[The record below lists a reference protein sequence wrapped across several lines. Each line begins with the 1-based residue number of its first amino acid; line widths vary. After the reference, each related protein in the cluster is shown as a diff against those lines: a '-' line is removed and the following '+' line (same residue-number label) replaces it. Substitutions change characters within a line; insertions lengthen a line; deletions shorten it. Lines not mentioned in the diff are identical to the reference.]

1 MGYVPDVQ
9 FSHFYVAQ
17 SKGYYADEGLD
28 VTFVHGSIQDK
39 IVQTAQGQLTFV
51 NASGD
56 EVLLARS
63 SSIPIKAVFQTE
75 QQSPI
80 AIFSKESAGIAKP
93 EDLRGK
99 TIGVPGLF
107 GATYYGLLGVL
118 SNAGLSEADVRITE
132 IGFTQATA
140 VREDQVQ
147 AAVGYANN
155 EPLVLEREGVP
166 VNVLRVSEYFDL
178 AGNNIVASERT
189 IADDPEL
196 VQRFVRATAR
206 GLQDTIA
213 NPDEAFEIAI
223 APEFVGELSAEQQP
237 RELQKLKQT
246 VVLWQPKDATN
257 GLGYADL
264 QQWQT
269 TYQVLRDSGVIGQDL
284 DVLAAF
290 TNDLRP

>member
-9 FSHFYVAQ
+9 FAQFYVAQ
-17 SKGYYADEGLD
+17 AKGYYAEEGLD

-80 AIFSKESAGIAKP
+80 AIFAKESSGIAKP

-99 TIGVPGLF
+99 TIGVPGLY

-118 SNAGLSEADVRITE
+118 NNAGLSEGDVQITE

-155 EPLVLEREGVP
+155 EPLLLEREGIP
-166 VNVLRVSEYFDL
+166 VNVLRVSEYFSL
-178 AGNNIVASERT
+178 AGNNIVAGERT

-213 NPDEAFEIAI
+213 NPDEAFELAL
-223 APEFVGELSAEQQP
+223 AFVPELSVEQQP
-237 RELQKLKQT
+237 RELQKLKET
-246 VVLWQPKDATN
+246 VALWQPKDATN

-269 TYQVLRDSGVIGQDL
+269 TYQVLRDSGVIEQDL
-284 DVLAAF
+284 DVSEAF

>member
-1 MGYVPDVQ
+1 MGYIPDIQ
-9 FSHFYVAQ
+9 FAPFYVAQ
-17 SKGYYADEGLD
+17 SKNYYADEGLH

-39 IVQTAQGQLTFV
+39 IIQTAQGQLTFV

-63 SSIPIKAVFQTE
+63 TGIPIKAVFQTE

-80 AIFSKESAGIAKP
+80 AIFSKKSSGIAKP

-99 TIGVPGLF
+99 TIGVPGRY

-118 SNAGLSEADVRITE
+118 SNAGLSEGDVRITE
-132 IGFTQATA
+132 VGFTQGTA
-140 VREDQVQ
+140 VREDQVE

-155 EPLVLEREGVP
+155 EPLVLEREGIP
-166 VNVLRVSEYFDL
+166 MNVLRVSEYFAL
-178 AGNNIVASERT
+178 AGNNIVTSERT

-213 NPDEAFEIAI
+213 DPDEAFGIAL
-223 APEFVGELSAEQQP
+223 PFVSELSAEQQP
-237 RELQKLKQT
+237 RELQKLKET
-246 VVLWQPKDATN
+246 IALWQPNDTAN
-257 GLGYADL
+257 EIGYVDP

-269 TYQVLRDSGVIGQDL
+269 TYQVLRDSGVIAQDL
-284 DVLAAF
+284 DVTEAF